1 MKRDD
6 IQGLR
11 TLAIF
16 GVTLSHIWPNYFPNG
31 GLGVE
36 MFIFCHIRFSRLLL
50 IESEFN
56 RRKIDTYWSLAYAL
70 HIKIGF
76 YEDLGFYA
84 AELIEE
90 NIDVN
95 KTRLIIDEIVNA
107 GRDSN
112 FANNLTLYEIIRI
125 NENMQKATFDDK
137 NTKYPNEINTN
148 KWKEKIAEII
158 ENKNELFL
166 INFTKEIINFDGL
179 GKNTTFLLIGNSHAE
194 IISRSLQQVFKEK
207 YSDFYTFTAP
217 TCLPFYVPDHL
228 AFIKPGKR
236 VSTAY
241 CAAYAKIV
249 LEFIETPNLE
259 FKYKTAKIAT
269 RLLWRGSPLD
279 ILNVSLKE
287 HLKLNKWSYERL
299 KYLNCPKCIIYDFS
313 QHFCNSTTDI
323 CKAYDEK
330 TKLVFFYDNNHL
342 SYFGSKVI
350 EPYLQSLLK
359 GE

>member
-1 MKRDD
+1 MRERD
-6 IQGLR
+6 
-11 TLAIF
+11 
-16 GVTLSHIWPNYFPNG
+16 Y
-31 GLGVE
+31 
-36 MFIFCHIRFSRLLL
+36 
-50 IESEFN
+50 SEQ
-56 RRKIDTYWSLAYAL
+56 
-70 HIKIGF
+70 IK
-76 YEDLGFYA
+76 
-84 AELIEE
+84 LIEE

-95 KTRLIIDEIVNA
+95 KTRLIIDEIVRT

-158 ENKNELFL
+158 ENKKELFL

-207 YSDFYTFTAP
+207 YSEFYTFTAP

-249 LEFIETPNLE
+249 LELIESLKPDYLFISFRWFSSFRQQPFNKNKIKEDEILNLINSFITKIQPFIKKKIFFQAPNLE

-279 ILNVSLKE
+279 ILNLSFKE

-323 CKAYDEK
+323 CKAYDEN
-330 TKLVFFYDNNHL
+330 TKLVYFFDNNHL
-342 SYFGSKVI
+342 SYFGTKVI

-359 GE
+359 